1 MSRFPALPSAN
12 IFLLW
17 FCILQ
22 GKLIENANSLLL
34 NMDSFNELLPNS
46 IYKKGKTVT
55 E

>member
-1 MSRFPALPSAN
+1 MSRFPCPSPAN

-17 FCILQ
+17 FYILQ
-22 GKLIENANSLLL
+22 GKLIENTNSLLL
-34 NMDSFNELLPNS
+34 NMDSFNELLLNS